1 MDINLS
7 AAINLTRVFL
17 PTLRQETK
25 AHIVNI
31 SSMYGLLPTG
41 NGSVAYHTS
50 KFGLAGFTQSLSL
63 ECQALCPNVVCHTV
77 HPGFV
82 KTSLLKNGLKLDTT
96 TLSSGEKRNAEKAW
110 DIITVTESEEV
121 AKSVLS
127 QMLAE
132 ERFIVIGPDA
142 YLNYWISTYIP
153 RGVYLNNVWISNIL
167 LPWVHF
173 NSFFASKIKNVLGVG
188 DKTSIALFALSQYFL
203 ISKVRSLL

>member
-1 MDINLS
+1 
-7 AAINLTRVFL
+7 
-17 PTLRQETK
+17 
-25 AHIVNI
+25 
-31 SSMYGLLPTG
+31 
-41 NGSVAYHTS
+41 
-50 KFGLAGFTQSLSL
+50 
-63 ECQALCPNVVCHTV
+63 LCPNVVCHTV